1 MLGTLLDAGEDSAA
15 AFIRGSA
22 SLVLGGY
29 RERARENARIGA
41 GRLIADAFCQA
52 AVFWSLYVLAVR
64 PPQGDGSLGWPT
76 WTLVLLVGVPVFALL
91 GWDRLGGLC
100 GVVVAGYFLVHAS
113 DITAS
118 AGQPVLIG
126 HHHAVRLF
134 LDRWLGPLACYAV
147 MLIKP
152 RTRARNAGRLLWLIA
167 VALLLLIPH
176 IWAAL
181 LTLIGLPILGIF
193 YLPVDPRLAVA
204 SALLW
209 ADTVVTA
216 TVGGERL
223 GLVTVP
229 VLLLTVLIAV
239 ARQRALVRQIRA

>member
-1 MLGTLLDAGEDSAA
+1 
-15 AFIRGSA
+15 
-22 SLVLGGY
+22 
-29 RERARENARIGA
+29 
-41 GRLIADAFCQA
+41 
-52 AVFWSLYVLAVR
+52 
-64 PPQGDGSLGWPT
+64 
-76 WTLVLLVGVPVFALL
+76 
-91 GWDRLGGLC
+91 
-100 GVVVAGYFLVHAS
+100 
-113 DITAS
+113 
-118 AGQPVLIG
+118 
-126 HHHAVRLF
+126 
-134 LDRWLGPLACYAV
+134 
-147 MLIKP
+147 
-152 RTRARNAGRLLWLIA
+152 
-167 VALLLLIPH
+167 
-176 IWAAL
+176 